1 MLPPAMRALLTGVF
15 IASFAPS
22 ALGWGANGHR
32 TIALIAQRYFDDEVA
47 AEISRLLEGRSL
59 ASVSDWADTIRSDE
73 RWDCASPFHY
83 ATLPPGT
90 HYLDEGVPPQ
100 GDVLGA
106 IVYYEEMLSNRA
118 ARPEQRA
125 VALKFL
131 VHFVAD
137 VHQPLH
143 VGLGCDR
150 GGNDVQVEWYGEVA
164 NLHSVWDSKIYDS
177 WQLSYTEFADSI
189 DIAEAAEINA
199 VQNTTPV
206 EWLVESQDLHEDVYR
221 CSVSSD
227 RCPCL
232 CGDCGDGYSV
242 FGGCTSRPC
251 VLSVSGPIRLSWEY
265 RYRARPI
272 VERQLLKAGLRL
284 AAILNWALLEKSSSE
299 AYEEMKHQ
307 VKAKSDWDISMRGCP
322 QEPRVRR

>member
-1 MLPPAMRALLTGVF
+1 MRALITVVL
-15 IASFAPS
+15 IASFAP
-22 ALGWGANGHR
+22 AAHGWGANGHR
-32 TIALIAQRYFDDEVA
+32 TISLIAQRCLDDEAA
-47 AEISRLLEGRSL
+47 AEIYRLLEGRSL
-59 ASVSDWADTIRSDE
+59 ASISDWADIIRSDE

-83 ATLPPGT
+83 ATITPGAR
-90 HYLDEGVPPQ
+90 YLDEGVPPQ

-106 IVYYEEMLSNRA
+106 IVYYEELLSNRA
-118 ARPEQRA
+118 ATPEQRA

-131 VHFVAD
+131 VHFVGD

-150 GGNDVQVEWYGEVA
+150 GGNDVQVEWFGEVA

-177 WQLSYTEFADSI
+177 WRLSYTEFADFI
-189 DIAEAAEINA
+189 DHLDTTEREAI
-199 VQNTTPV
+199 QNTTPI
-206 EWLVESQDLHEDVYR
+206 EWLVESQKHHVEVYR
-221 CSVSSD
+221 CSTSRD

-232 CGDCGDGYSV
+232 CGDCTNGYSA

-251 VLSVSGPIRLSWEY
+251 MLSVSGPIRLAWEY

-284 AAILNWALLEKSSSE
+284 AAILDWALSEEPSSE
-299 AYEEMKHQ
+299 AYEEMKRR
-307 VKAKSDWDISMRGCP
+307 VKAKPDWDISMRGCMP
-322 QEPRVRR
+322 ELVSPPE